1 MRRRGPLPDDAT
13 ARARFAAF
21 GGTPGHLDPEHDTVS
36 VRAEVARRAP
46 AVCGSGARVHK
57 AAAAVLDPP
66 RRPG

>member
-1 MRRRGPLPDDAT
+1 MPHDAT

-21 GGTPGHLDPEHDTVS
+21 SGTPGHLGPEHDTVS
-36 VRAEVARRAP
+36 VRTEAARRAP

-57 AAAAVLDPP
+57 AAAVLDPR